1 MACFHLMDPEQ
12 SIWWNHSYHSNYLH
26 KHTEQ
31 SIFYMVEPLLPLK
44 LSPQTHRAIHWWWN
58 HCYHS
63 NYLHKH
69 TEQSIDGG
77 TTVTTQTI
85 STNTQRVL
93 FKLDDNGDG
102 VEIRLADIGTST
114 EEPRMDGW
122 SLDKFRSVNHP
133 QNWACK
139 QYISIN
145 EMPTTRRF
153 EGK

>member
-1 MACFHLMDPEQ
+1 
-12 SIWWNHSYHSNYLH
+12 
-26 KHTEQ
+26 
-31 SIFYMVEPLLPLK
+31 MVEPLLPLK
-44 LSPQTHRAIHWWWN
+44 LPPQKHRAIHIL
-58 HCYHS
+58 Y
-63 NYLHKH
+63 
-69 TEQSIDGG
+69 GG